1 MLTRNGNTLT
11 ARPARAGATAA
22 AAAAPAASA
31 AQDAPPTALGADCA
45 GATVLPDLWPALAEK
60 YGERPALQDLR
71 RQPQQAL
78 SYAELAREVRQGA
91 AALELLGLTKG
102 GTVGVFAENGAR
114 WLLFDQA
121 VMACG
126 GATAVR
132 GAGAPAE
139 ELLYIL
145 DNSQASGLAVEDWA
159 TLERL
164 RSELPAD
171 RLKFVVVLWGGL
183 PEGVVE
189 GAALGQDGTGPP
201 VHSAASLA
209 EIGRALEAAKGPFR
223 AASPPSP
230 DDLATLVYTSGT
242 TGNPKGVML
251 THANL
256 MYQVGTLEEVV
267 KPQPGGRSLSMLP
280 PWHIYE
286 RATGYFA
293 LARGTHVH
301 FSNVQHLRDDLQV
314 VRPKLFVTVPLV
326 LDALYNRVMGTVR
339 KEPKRLK
346 RALVLGFLAVS
357 ARYVQA
363 LRVLRGLSLDPQRA
377 TLSSRLCSAVVV
389 ALLGAIHRLADV
401 IAYRKIREAV
411 AVQQTIVSGGG
422 SIGTHLDDFFE
433 AIGIEVVNGWG
444 LTETSPV
451 LAARRS
457 GFHSEHPGAG
467 DNVRGTIGQP
477 LRGTSVRVVDPD
489 SLEELPDGQPGL
501 VLVSGPGVMQG
512 YCRDEAATA
521 FAFRAGKGWFDT
533 GDLGYR
539 VPARAHSHAEGNL
552 VLVGRAKDTIVLT
565 NGENVEPQPIED
577 ACVKSVLIKH
587 IVVVGQDRKHLG
599 ALVQVDADALK
610 LREEEEGRQL
620 DEAELRGLILS
631 EISENNEGRTRYKRD
646 ERVLKVALLPED
658 LSYESGTLTR
668 TMKVKKSVVTERFG
682 ILVDGMYR
690 Q

>member
-1 MLTRNGNTLT
+1 
-11 ARPARAGATAA
+11 
-22 AAAAPAASA
+22 
-31 AQDAPPTALGADCA
+31 LGADCA
-45 GATVLPDLWPALAEK
+45 GASVLPDLWPALAEK
-60 YGERPALQDLR
+60 YGERLALQDLR
-71 RQPQQAL
+71 RKPREAL
-78 SYAELAREVRQGA
+78 TYADVAREVRQSA
-91 AALELLGLTKG
+91 AALDLLGLEKG
-102 GTVGVFAENGAR
+102 EAVGVFAENGAR

-139 ELLYIL
+139 ELGYIL
-145 DNSQASGLAVEDWA
+145 DNSQARGLAVEDWA

-164 RSELPAD
+164 RSELPAE
-171 RLKFVVVLWGGL
+171 RLKFIVVLWGGL
-183 PEGVVE
+183 PDGVVE
-189 GAALGQDGTGPP
+189 GAAFGEDGSGPP
-201 VHSAASLA
+201 VHSALALA

-223 AASPPSP
+223 AASPPHP

-256 MYQVGTLEEVV
+256 MYQVGGLQEVV
-267 KPQPGGRSLSMLP
+267 RPQPGDCSLSMLP

-301 FSNVQHLRDDLQV
+301 FSNVQHLRDDLQEV
-314 VRPKLFVTVPLV
+314 QPELFVTVPLV

-377 TLSSRLCSAVVV
+377 NLGSRLWAAVVV
-389 ALLGAIHRLADV
+389 ALLGTIHRLADV
-401 IAYRKIREAV
+401 IAYKKIREAV
-411 AVQQTIVSGGG
+411 AVRQTIVSGGG

-457 GFHSEHPGAG
+457 GFHTERPGVG
-467 DNVRGTIGQP
+467 DNVRGTIGHP

-489 SLEELPDGQPGL
+489 SLEDLPDGQPGL
-501 VLVSGPGVMQG
+501 VLASGPGVMQG
-512 YCRDEAATA
+512 YCGDESATA
-521 FAFRAGKGWFDT
+521 AAFRAGAGWFDT

-539 VPARAHSHAEGNL
+539 VPARTHSHAEGNL

-565 NGENVEPQPIED
+565 NGENIEPQPIED

-620 DEAELRGLILS
+620 GEAELQGLILS
-631 EISENNEGRTRYKRD
+631 EISVNNEGRTRYKRD
-646 ERVLKVALLPED
+646 ARVLKVALLPED

-668 TMKVKKSVVTERFG
+668 TMKVKKNVVAERFG
-682 ILVDGMYR
+682 TLVDAMYQR
-690 Q
+690 